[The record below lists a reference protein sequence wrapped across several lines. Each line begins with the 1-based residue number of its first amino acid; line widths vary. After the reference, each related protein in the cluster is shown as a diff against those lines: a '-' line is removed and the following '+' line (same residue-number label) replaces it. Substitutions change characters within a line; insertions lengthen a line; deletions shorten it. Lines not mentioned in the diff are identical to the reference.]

1 MYIMPQE
8 NIATQVLSYLRQE
21 ETNYQEAAKLGAA
34 ALPVLRDIIKGNDEM
49 LASKATYLVSMIS
62 SKETVDILRTAARHS
77 SAIVRVAAA
86 ASAGK
91 LKAEEASSILELTID
106 DNDVGV
112 SKLTMKS
119 IKSLSLGKK
128 FEAKLKAI
136 SGRTP
141 DSTLKA
147 LATDALK

>member
-1 MYIMPQE
+1 MPQQ
-8 NIATQVLSYLRQE
+8 NIAEQILAYLRQE

-34 ALPVLRDIIKGNDEM
+34 AVPVLRDIIKGSDEN

-62 SKETVDILRTAARHS
+62 SEETADIIRSAAKHS

-86 ASAGK
+86 ASASK
-91 LKAEEASSILELTID
+91 LKAEDASSVLDLMID

-112 SKLTMKS
+112 SKLTLKS
-119 IKSLSLGKK
+119 IKSLHLGKR

-136 SGRTP
+136 SGRSP

>member
-1 MYIMPQE
+1 MSQE
-8 NIATQVLSYLRQE
+8 NIANQVIAFLRQE
-21 ETNYQEAAKLGAA
+21 ETNYPEAAKLGAA
-34 ALPVLRDIIKGNDEM
+34 ALPVLRDIIKGTDEM
-49 LASKATYLVSMIS
+49 LASKATHLVSMIS
-62 SKETVDILRTAARHS
+62 SKETADILRSAAKHS

-86 ASAGK
+86 AGAGR
-91 LKAEEASSILELTID
+91 LKADEASSILDLTID

-112 SKLTMKS
+112 SKLTLKS

-136 SGRTP
+136 SSRTP